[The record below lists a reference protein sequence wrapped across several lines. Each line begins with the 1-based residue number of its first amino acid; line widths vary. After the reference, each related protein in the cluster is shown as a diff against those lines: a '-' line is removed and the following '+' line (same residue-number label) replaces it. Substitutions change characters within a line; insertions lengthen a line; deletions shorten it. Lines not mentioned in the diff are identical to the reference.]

1 LVELW
6 QTNQKFFVLINCQGL
21 GYEIQILESFF
32 LKLKTNQISNKKI
45 TLWLKHIKKEDSDL
59 LFGFT
64 SKEQKNFFIEIL
76 SIRGVGSQIGMGILN
91 KFSISEVIN
100 AIKTQN
106 KKLIC
111 SVPGIG
117 QKMSDRLILELKN
130 KFKSELQFEEEKAKD
145 EFEIK
150 DPEINKMMQDLKLT
164 LQSLNYKNKE
174 INTIMPIIKESTLLA
189 KKEKNLSFENLL
201 KIAKNNLDKDSS
213 NIGRWRSII
222 NKLKINFMSLDTA
235 EKQKLIETHQVHST
249 DTGSVEVQVAM
260 LSKRISKLSDH
271 LQGNIHDFASRQ
283 GLLKMIGKRKRLL
296 SYIKDK
302 NVQRYQEL
310 VKKIGIRGWSQ
321 LMKKKQSKKK
331 TQN

>member
-1 LVELW
+1 MISWINGELVELW

-32 LKLKTNQISNKKI
+32 LKLKTNQISNKNI
-45 TLWLKHIKKEDSDL
+45 TLWIKHIKKEDSDL

-91 KFSISEVIN
+91 KFSIGEVIN

-130 KFKSELQFEEEKAKD
+130 KFKSEIQFEEEKAKD

-150 DPEINKMMQDLKLT
+150 DPEINKMIEDLQLT

-174 INTIMPIIKESTLLA
+174 IKTILPIIINEVDFHA
-189 KKEKNLSFENLL
+189 KKENNLSFENLL
-201 KIAKNNLDKDSS
+201 KLAMNYLDKESS
-213 NIGRWRSII
+213 NI
-222 NKLKINFMSLDTA
+222 
-235 EKQKLIETHQVHST
+235 
-249 DTGSVEVQVAM
+249 
-260 LSKRISKLSDH
+260 
-271 LQGNIHDFASRQ
+271 AS
-283 GLLKMIGKRKRLL
+283 
-296 SYIKDK
+296 
-302 NVQRYQEL
+302 
-310 VKKIGIRGWSQ
+310 
-321 LMKKKQSKKK
+321 
-331 TQN
+331 

>member
-1 LVELW
+1 MISWINGELVELW

-91 KFSISEVIN
+91 KFSIGEVIN

-130 KFKSELQFEEEKAKD
+130 KFKSEIQFEEEKAND

-150 DPEINKMMQDLKLT
+150 DSEINKMIEDLQLT

-174 INTIMPIIKESTLLA
+174 IKTILPIIINEVDLLA
-189 KKEKNLSFENLL
+189 KKENNLSFEILL
-201 KIAKNNLDKDSS
+201 KLAMNYLDKESS
-213 NIGRWRSII
+213 NI
-222 NKLKINFMSLDTA
+222 
-235 EKQKLIETHQVHST
+235 
-249 DTGSVEVQVAM
+249 
-260 LSKRISKLSDH
+260 
-271 LQGNIHDFASRQ
+271 AS
-283 GLLKMIGKRKRLL
+283 
-296 SYIKDK
+296 
-302 NVQRYQEL
+302 
-310 VKKIGIRGWSQ
+310 
-321 LMKKKQSKKK
+321 
-331 TQN
+331 

>member
-1 LVELW
+1 MISWINGELVELW
-6 QTNQKFFVLINCQGL
+6 QTNQKFFVLVNCQGL

-76 SIRGVGSQIGMGILN
+76 NIRGVGSQIGMGILN
-91 KFSISEVIN
+91 KFSIGEVIN

-130 KFKSELQFEEEKAKD
+130 KFKSEIQFEEEKAND
-145 EFEIK
+145 EFKIK
-150 DPEINKMMQDLKLT
+150 DPEINKMIKDLQLT

-174 INTIMPIIKESTLLA
+174 IKTILPIIINQVDFLTKKES
-189 KKEKNLSFENLL
+189 NLSFENLL
-201 KIAKNNLDKDSS
+201 KLAMNYLDKESS
-213 NIGRWRSII
+213 N
-222 NKLKINFMSLDTA
+222 L
-235 EKQKLIETHQVHST
+235 
-249 DTGSVEVQVAM
+249 
-260 LSKRISKLSDH
+260 
-271 LQGNIHDFASRQ
+271 AS
-283 GLLKMIGKRKRLL
+283 
-296 SYIKDK
+296 
-302 NVQRYQEL
+302 
-310 VKKIGIRGWSQ
+310 
-321 LMKKKQSKKK
+321 
-331 TQN
+331 

>member
-1 LVELW
+1 MISWINGELVESW

-91 KFSISEVIN
+91 KFSIGEVIN

-111 SVPGIG
+111 SVPGVG

-130 KFKSELQFEEEKAKD
+130 KFKSEIQFEEEKAKD
-145 EFEIK
+145 KFEIK
-150 DPEINKMMQDLKLT
+150 DPEINKMIEDLQLT

-174 INTIMPIIKESTLLA
+174 IKTILPIIIKESDLLV
-189 KKEKNLSFENLL
+189 KKDNNLSFEKLL
-201 KIAKNNLDKDSS
+201 KLAMNYLDKESS
-213 NIGRWRSII
+213 NI
-222 NKLKINFMSLDTA
+222 
-235 EKQKLIETHQVHST
+235 
-249 DTGSVEVQVAM
+249 
-260 LSKRISKLSDH
+260 
-271 LQGNIHDFASRQ
+271 AS
-283 GLLKMIGKRKRLL
+283 
-296 SYIKDK
+296 
-302 NVQRYQEL
+302 
-310 VKKIGIRGWSQ
+310 
-321 LMKKKQSKKK
+321 
-331 TQN
+331 

>member
-1 LVELW
+1 MISWINGDLVDLW

-91 KFSISEVIN
+91 KFSIGEVIN

-130 KFKSELQFEEEKAKD
+130 KFKNEIQFEEEKAND

-150 DPEINKMMQDLKLT
+150 DPEINKMIEDLQLT

-174 INTIMPIIKESTLLA
+174 IKTILPIIINEVDFLA
-189 KKEKNLSFENLL
+189 KKENNLSFENLL
-201 KIAKNNLDKDSS
+201 KLAMNYLDRESS
-213 NIGRWRSII
+213 NI
-222 NKLKINFMSLDTA
+222 
-235 EKQKLIETHQVHST
+235 
-249 DTGSVEVQVAM
+249 
-260 LSKRISKLSDH
+260 
-271 LQGNIHDFASRQ
+271 AS
-283 GLLKMIGKRKRLL
+283 
-296 SYIKDK
+296 
-302 NVQRYQEL
+302 
-310 VKKIGIRGWSQ
+310 
-321 LMKKKQSKKK
+321 
-331 TQN
+331 

>member
-1 LVELW
+1 MISWINGELVELW

-21 GYEIQILESFF
+21 GYEIQILESFY

-100 AIKTQN
+100 AVKTQN
-106 KKLIC
+106 EKLIC

-130 KFKSELQFEEEKAKD
+130 KFKSEIQFEEQKAKD

-150 DPEINKMMQDLKLT
+150 DPEINKMIEDLQLT

-174 INTIMPIIKESTLLA
+174 IKTILPIIINEVDFHA
-189 KKEKNLSFENLL
+189 KKENNLSFENLL
-201 KIAKNNLDKDSS
+201 KLAMNYLDKEGS
-213 NIGRWRSII
+213 NI
-222 NKLKINFMSLDTA
+222 
-235 EKQKLIETHQVHST
+235 
-249 DTGSVEVQVAM
+249 
-260 LSKRISKLSDH
+260 
-271 LQGNIHDFASRQ
+271 AS
-283 GLLKMIGKRKRLL
+283 
-296 SYIKDK
+296 
-302 NVQRYQEL
+302 
-310 VKKIGIRGWSQ
+310 
-321 LMKKKQSKKK
+321 
-331 TQN
+331 

>member
-1 LVELW
+1 MISRINGELVESW
-6 QTNQKFFVLINCQGL
+6 QTNQKFFALINCQGL

-64 SKEQKNFFIEIL
+64 SKDQKEFFIEIL

-100 AIKTQN
+100 AVNTQN
-106 KKLIC
+106 KKIIC

-117 QKMSDRLILELKN
+117 QKMSDRLILELKS
-130 KFKSELQFEEEKAKD
+130 KFKSEIQFEEEKVKD

-150 DPEINKMMQDLKLT
+150 DPEFNKMIKDLQLT

-174 INTIMPIIKESTLLA
+174 INTILPILIKEVDLLT

-201 KIAKNNLDKDSS
+201 KLAMNYLDKDSS
-213 NIGRWRSII
+213 NLAR
-222 NKLKINFMSLDTA
+222 
-235 EKQKLIETHQVHST
+235 
-249 DTGSVEVQVAM
+249 
-260 LSKRISKLSDH
+260 
-271 LQGNIHDFASRQ
+271 
-283 GLLKMIGKRKRLL
+283 
-296 SYIKDK
+296 
-302 NVQRYQEL
+302 
-310 VKKIGIRGWSQ
+310 
-321 LMKKKQSKKK
+321 
-331 TQN
+331 

>member
-1 LVELW
+1 MISWINGELVELW

-91 KFSISEVIN
+91 KFSINEVIN

-117 QKMSDRLILELKN
+117 QKMSDRIILELKI
-130 KFKSELQFEEEKAKD
+130 KFKSEIQFEEKAKD

-150 DPEINKMMQDLKLT
+150 DPEINKMIEDLQLT
-164 LQSLNYKNKE
+164 LRSLNYKNKE
-174 INTIMPIIKESTLLA
+174 INTILPIIINEIDFPA
-189 KKEKNLSFENLL
+189 KKENNLSFENLL
-201 KIAKNNLDKDSS
+201 KLAMNYLDKESS
-213 NIGRWRSII
+213 NI
-222 NKLKINFMSLDTA
+222 
-235 EKQKLIETHQVHST
+235 
-249 DTGSVEVQVAM
+249 
-260 LSKRISKLSDH
+260 
-271 LQGNIHDFASRQ
+271 AS
-283 GLLKMIGKRKRLL
+283 
-296 SYIKDK
+296 
-302 NVQRYQEL
+302 
-310 VKKIGIRGWSQ
+310 
-321 LMKKKQSKKK
+321 
-331 TQN
+331 

>member
-1 LVELW
+1 MISWINGELVELW

-91 KFSISEVIN
+91 KFSINEVIN

-130 KFKSELQFEEEKAKD
+130 KFKSEIQFEEAKVKD

-150 DPEINKMMQDLKLT
+150 DPEINKMIEDLQLT

-174 INTIMPIIKESTLLA
+174 IKTILPIIINEVDFLA
-189 KKEKNLSFENLL
+189 KKENNLSFENLL
-201 KIAKNNLDKDSS
+201 KLAMNYLDKESS
-213 NIGRWRSII
+213 NI
-222 NKLKINFMSLDTA
+222 
-235 EKQKLIETHQVHST
+235 
-249 DTGSVEVQVAM
+249 
-260 LSKRISKLSDH
+260 
-271 LQGNIHDFASRQ
+271 AS
-283 GLLKMIGKRKRLL
+283 
-296 SYIKDK
+296 
-302 NVQRYQEL
+302 
-310 VKKIGIRGWSQ
+310 
-321 LMKKKQSKKK
+321 
-331 TQN
+331 

>member
-1 LVELW
+1 MISWINGELVDLW

-32 LKLKTNQISNKKI
+32 LKLKTNQISNKNI

-91 KFSISEVIN
+91 KFSIGEVIN

-130 KFKSELQFEEEKAKD
+130 KFKNEIQFEEEKAKD

-150 DPEINKMMQDLKLT
+150 DPEINKMIEDLQLA

-174 INTIMPIIKESTLLA
+174 IKTILPIIINEVDLLA
-189 KKEKNLSFENLL
+189 KKENNLSFENLL
-201 KIAKNNLDKDSS
+201 KLAMNYLDKDSS
-213 NIGRWRSII
+213 NIVS
-222 NKLKINFMSLDTA
+222 
-235 EKQKLIETHQVHST
+235 
-249 DTGSVEVQVAM
+249 
-260 LSKRISKLSDH
+260 
-271 LQGNIHDFASRQ
+271 
-283 GLLKMIGKRKRLL
+283 
-296 SYIKDK
+296 
-302 NVQRYQEL
+302 
-310 VKKIGIRGWSQ
+310 
-321 LMKKKQSKKK
+321 
-331 TQN
+331 